1 MASRI
6 VAVVSQ
12 KGGAGK
18 TTVLMQIAGGLAE
31 VGREFAIA
39 DLDPQESALRW
50 SELAADAGSGIP
62 VATAVGGDDA
72 AAALRRLGRQRRLLL
87 VDCPPSIEHAHTLAA
102 LDVADLVLVPVVPG
116 PTDLWST
123 RAVESL
129 ILQKQR
135 RRKALLAF
143 LLPNRVPRTRL
154 AGEIVDFMNE
164 CALPLLPHALAQRN
178 AYAESALAGGSVFQL
193 GRPAE
198 SAREEVRG
206 LVRALLKELEKNE
219 Q

>member
-1 MASRI
+1 MTSRI

-31 VGREFAIA
+31 IGRGFAIA

-62 VATAVGGDDA
+62 VAEPVAGDGA
-72 AAALRRLGRQRRLLL
+72 AARLRKLARARELLL

-129 ILQKQR
+129 ILQKQK
-135 RRKALLAF
+135 RRKSLAGF

-154 AGEIVDFMNE
+154 AAEIVEFMQE
-164 CALPLLPHALAQRN
+164 FSLPLLPVSLGQRN

-206 LVRALLKELEKNE
+206 LVRALLKELE
-219 Q
+219 

>member
-18 TTVLMQIAGGLAE
+18 TTVLMQVAGGLVEA
-31 VGREFAIA
+31 GRGFAIA

-50 SELAADAGSGIP
+50 SELAAAAGSGIP
-62 VATAVGGDDA
+62 LATAVAGDGA
-72 AAALRRLGRQRRLLL
+72 GEELRRLARQSGTLL

-102 LDVADLVLVPVVPG
+102 LDVADLVLIPVVPG

-129 ILQKQR
+129 ILQRQKR
-135 RRKALLAF
+135 RRALAAY

-154 AGEIVDFMNE
+154 AGEIVEFMQE
-164 CALPLLPHALAQRN
+164 FALPLLPASLGQRN

-206 LVRALLKELEKNE
+206 LVRALLTELEKNR
-219 Q
+219 

>member
-18 TTVLMQIAGGLAE
+18 TTVLMQVAGGLVEA
-31 VGREFAIA
+31 GRGFAIT

-50 SELAADAGSGIP
+50 SELAAAAGSGIP
-62 VATAVGGDDA
+62 LATAVAGDGA
-72 AAALRRLGRQRRLLL
+72 GEELRRLARQSGTLL

-102 LDVADLVLVPVVPG
+102 LDVADLVLIPVVPG

-129 ILQKQR
+129 ILQRQKR
-135 RRKALLAF
+135 RRALAAY

-154 AGEIVDFMNE
+154 AGEIVEFMQE
-164 CALPLLPHALAQRN
+164 FALPLLPASLGQRN

-206 LVRALLKELEKNE
+206 LVRALLTELEKNR
-219 Q
+219 